1 MSIQQIPLSQLKVSP
16 GNVRKIGGV
25 PIYKLA
31 SSILAHGLIHN
42 LVVSP
47 EGKEFKVEAG
57 GRRLQALQELAK
69 TGKIPTD
76 FAVPCRVVDVGASAH
91 EISLAENVGREAMNP
106 IDEFMAFKD
115 LADEGHSAAEI
126 AERFGCTERHI
137 VQRLKLAN
145 ISPKLLDE
153 YRAGKATLEQLQV
166 LALVDDHARQEKAWA
181 AGARDHWRRRPENL
195 RDLITDR
202 EVGTNETLAKFI
214 GGAEAYEKAGGIVRR
229 DIFGTSG
236 DAWLTDRALVEKL
249 ALAKLEVEAEKLRKK
264 GWGWVEARVSCDY
277 SDLHKFNETHSSTPA
292 AHAGCIVAVSSYGG
306 RLEVHS
312 GLVKPG
318 TKIPGNAKATAG
330 KAEKAKPAKKPGD
343 LPFSQVQR
351 LQGERTAIMRV
362 ELASKPR
369 IAMAALAA
377 TLAQSLTK
385 RDMYGERGGADS
397 IVRIQPV
404 SESFGDGRM
413 PPMAREGLEPA
424 PATKVLAEQR
434 KAWLERLKP
443 AKGAIFEWLLA
454 QPEKVTHDLLAF
466 MAGTAVNA
474 TTFMAER
481 KDDGAQFAH
490 VAGIDLAKLWKVTP
504 EWCAKQTR
512 GYLVEAVKECQGAM
526 AQGSADAALI
536 AKAKSAEAAR
546 LAAPILARAGWVPKP
561 MRSPSAPKPKAAGKK
576 ATKKAAKKSPAKKK
590 A

>member
-1 MSIQQIPLSQLKVSP
+1 MQQQIPLSQLKASP
-16 GNVRKIGGV
+16 GNVRKTGGI

-42 LVVSP
+42 LVVTP
-47 EGKEFKVEAG
+47 DGAEFKVEAG

-69 TGKIPTD
+69 KGKIPAD
-76 FAVPCRVVDVGASAH
+76 FAVPCRVVTAGASAH

-106 IDEFMAFKD
+106 IDEFMAFKV
-115 LADEGHSAAEI
+115 LADEGRSAAEI

-145 ISPKLLDE
+145 VSPKILDE

-181 AGARDHWRRRPENL
+181 AGARDSWRRRPDNL
-195 RDLITDR
+195 RDLLTDR
-202 EVGTNETLAKFI
+202 EVGTNSSLGKFV
-214 GGAEAYEKAGGIVRR
+214 GAEAYEKAGGIVRR
-229 DIFGTSG
+229 DIFGTAG

-264 GWGWVEARVSCDY
+264 GWGWVEPRVSCDY
-277 SDLHKFNETHSSTPA
+277 SDLHKFTETHDRTPA
-292 AHAGCIVAVSSYGG
+292 AHAGCIVTISDYRGE
-306 RLEVHS
+306 LQVHH

-318 TKIPGNAKATAG
+318 TKIPGKAATASGKAT
-330 KAEKAKPAKKPGD
+330 KAKPAKKPGD

-362 ELASKPR
+362 ELAKTPR
-369 IAMAALAA
+369 IALAALAA

-385 RDMYGERGGADS
+385 RDTYGERDGADA

-404 SESFGDGRM
+404 SERFGDGRM

-424 PATKVLAEQR
+424 PATKLLAEQR
-434 KAWLERLKP
+434 KAWIERLKA
-443 AKGAIFEWLLA
+443 AKGDIFAWLLS
-454 QPEKVTHDLLAF
+454 QPEKVTHELLAF
-466 MAGTAVNA
+466 AAGSAINA
-474 TTFMAER
+474 TTFMPE
-481 KDDGAQFAH
+481 KSDDGAKFAH
-490 VAGIDLAKLWKVTP
+490 VAGIDLAKLWTVTP
-504 EWCAKQTR
+504 AWCAKQTR
-512 GYLVEAVKECQGAM
+512 GYLVAAVTEACGAIA
-526 AQGSADAALI
+526 AQPL
-536 AKAKSAEAAR
+536 AKAKTPEAAK
-546 LAAPILARAGWVPKP
+546 LAAPLLAKAGWVPQP
-561 MRSPSAPKPKAAGKK
+561 MRSPHAPKPKPAAKPAAK
-576 ATKKAAKKSPAKKK
+576 APAKKAAKKSPAKRK